1 MSLEVIFL
9 ISKLNNLHKKKS
21 HDLDLLFILK
31 NLGAEWFTENDCLTC
46 CDCFDA
52 LQRQHESQMFYSLL
66 WNMYKRLRWCDFCR
80 HLYKTSVFLDVWRT
94 WYVGR
99 DISVSPQCFIYNRML
114 TAEPK
119 MMLLKRFSLGL
130 QNMKCPL
137 QPSIVKMAGRRW
149 VSMLPG
155 WKLTGRLTESSTST
169 FPLWRIL
176 FHSRP
181 RVCCHYPAAYK
192 PKCCLS
198 CLSSIVLPA
207 VVPFSAPVLWN
218 VSRSI

>member
-1 MSLEVIFL
+1 MTHCNGNMSHKCFILYCKICMKDYDDVIFAG
-9 ISKLNNLHKKKS
+9 ICTKQACS
-21 HDLDLLFILK
+21 
-31 NLGAEWFTENDCLTC
+31 FTSGG
-46 CDCFDA
+46 
-52 LQRQHESQMFYSLL
+52 H
-66 WNMYKRLRWCDFCR
+66 
-80 HLYKTSVFLDVWRT
+80 
-94 WYVGR
+94 YVVR

-137 QPSIVKMAGRRW
+137 QPSVVKMAGRGW
-149 VSMLPG
+149 ASMLPG

>member
-1 MSLEVIFL
+1 
-9 ISKLNNLHKKKS
+9 
-21 HDLDLLFILK
+21 
-31 NLGAEWFTENDCLTC
+31 
-46 CDCFDA
+46 
-52 LQRQHESQMFYSLL
+52 
-66 WNMYKRLRWCDFCR
+66 
-80 HLYKTSVFLDVWRT
+80 
-94 WYVGR
+94 
-99 DISVSPQCFIYNRML
+99 
-114 TAEPK
+114 
-119 MMLLKRFSLGL
+119 MLLKRFSLGL

-137 QPSIVKMAGRRW
+137 QPSVVKMAGRRW

-218 VSRSI
+218 VSRPIQSDRKGLGTRGRAPFGWRARGSRPGQSQGQHQACVCWWNTKTNETTETRLTLRSSV